1 MEVASGGVFYRPLS
15 EEKTVRNVKGLWERP
30 VLLAP
35 MAGVTD
41 ASFRRIC
48 RRFGAGLTYSEMV
61 SAKALS
67 YGDRK
72 TKQLLEHEGEHPF
85 AVQLFGHEPEIM
97 AEAAKYVREQGA
109 DLIDLNMGCPA
120 PKIVRNGDG
129 AALLK
134 TPELCGHL
142 VHAVK
147 GAVDC
152 PVTVKIRL
160 GWEKLTCMETA
171 KILEQAGADAICVHG
186 RTAVQ
191 QYTGTADWE
200 AIAGVK
206 RTVSVP
212 VIGNGDVVD
221 AESCRQMFAQTA
233 CDAVMI
239 GRAAMGNPWIF
250 SGISGG
256 TAPSAEER
264 ILQALEHTRMLISRK
279 GGHIGIL
286 ESRKHVCWYLKGI
299 AGSGRIKGAVNAA
312 LSYGKME
319 ELLLSFLETMEN
331 RE

>member
-15 EEKTVRNVKGLWERP
+15 KEKSVTSLWERP

-41 ASFRRIC
+41 AAFRSIC

-72 TKQLLEHEGEHPF
+72 TKQLLEHDDEQPF
-85 AVQLFGHEPEIM
+85 AVQLFGHEPEIL
-97 AEAAKYVREQGA
+97 AVAAGYVRERGA

-129 AALLK
+129 SALLK
-134 TPELCGHL
+134 TPELCGEL
-142 VHAVK
+142 VRAVK
-147 GAVDC
+147 RTVDC

-160 GWEKLTCMETA
+160 GWDRIVCTELAE
-171 KILEQAGADAICVHG
+171 ILEQAGADAICVHG

-200 AIAGVK
+200 SIAEVK
-206 RTVSVP
+206 RAVSVP
-212 VIGNGDVVD
+212 VIGNGDVTD
-221 AESCRQMFAQTA
+221 AERCRKMFAQTA

-250 SGISGG
+250 SEIAGE

-264 ILQALEHTRMLISRK
+264 ILQALEHTRMLIDRK

-299 AGSGRIKGAVNAA
+299 AGSGRLKGAVNAA
-312 LSYGKME
+312 LSYEEME
-319 ELLLSFLETMEN
+319 ELLLSFSEN
-331 RE
+331 RKKSEKTV